1 MRLSIIREACDAP
14 AVQFKG
20 PESVAAHWK
29 EHFGDET
36 QEHFRVYML
45 DSQHRVLGTVL
56 TALGGLN
63 AAVVS
68 PRDAFRAAVLQGAE
82 AVILVH
88 NHPSG
93 DPGPSEDDK
102 RLHLRFEEGAK
113 TLGIQLLDSI
123 VIGSEPAGFKGFTSL
138 REEGLV

>member
-1 MRLSIIREACDAP
+1 MRLSIIREACDGP
-14 AVQFKG
+14 ADQFRG
-20 PESVAAHWK
+20 PETIAAHWK

-45 DSQHRVLGTVL
+45 DSQHRLLGTVL

-63 AAVVS
+63 CAYVS

-93 DPGPSEDDK
+93 DPAPSDDDV
-102 RLHLRFEEGAK
+102 RMVERFKEGALL
-113 TLGIQLLDSI
+113 LGITVLDGI
-123 VIGSEPAGFKGFTSL
+123 AMGSEEAGFKGFVSMK
-138 REEGLV
+138 EDGLI